1 MENYLENGLP
11 SLQTASMNQRIECSS
26 NYGSCADTE
35 WHQFHLALT
44 ENAMLISL
52 DEQMPITQSLPY
64 YATQLTIEEI
74 YVGRKP
80 PVLST
85 LNLGT
90 SLNVPRQ
97 QFRGCFRQMI
107 CKSGGVNIHLLG
119 LQTVHNIG
127 ITLSKEG
134 MRKEC
139 DAGLLRPRT
148 HFHSAQ
154 LITSSSNFIT
164 FAKVGGYLRTTGW
177 RIVALAELSFKIRTT
192 EPNGLLL
199 YGSSVNEF
207 DLYDHLN
214 GPMHTLSIPGAGKSG
229 FDIMALELRDGCLV
243 SIINT
248 GSGTVQL
255 GTDAHVQGNQ
265 LKSYVLADGKIH
277 LVKVKFQEG
286 SLYITVDGEN
296 YISHTADEKTY
307 KYLNLN
313 GLFYL
318 GGIPDSMRQISW
330 AISPEVW
337 SVRLNHDYI
346 GCLGDFTVNNQP
358 WDLDLEMRA
367 CWAEGR
373 LHRNCFPSS
382 TGFDWC
388 ENQGCKNGGLCSPGW
403 NRHICDCANT
413 NFMGD
418 VCGDDPLVFSFNG
431 HQWVDVQFGP
441 FPVQSL
447 VEDLIMRFRTRQ
459 PNGLLFTTN
468 SPSAAATDCLEVRID
483 SGHLLV
489 IYDFGEDSKKYKSF
503 VFVADDA
510 WHTVRIQRRERLLN
524 FTVDQSSQLY
534 DIPKDGR
541 FLSHK
546 RIILGR
552 SGTLSDR
559 NSIEQFPRKAFN
571 QFTAMSMRYSVFIGH
586 VMKFLFN
593 GVDFLHVAKHVLNLD
608 EYSHWKDRLE
618 ITATEGVHQPLLE
631 FPLSFALQDS
641 YVGIDIPN
649 SWIDF
654 TLEFWIKA
662 NKNFGAFLLLSQG
675 FTDLFGLEIV
685 NGRLQLVYTEPTGS
699 HKVQSAQTEA
709 IVDSK
714 WHRVQLI
721 RRSTGNPSLIIK
733 LDDEAL
739 VAAMPTP
746 DYLGEQHVYIGG
758 IPSLSDG
765 IQPHATVRHR
775 HQPRLF
781 HSTSGFAGCVASITV
796 NRSLVR
802 GDVYDA
808 ESLGKSR
815 DVRIP
820 KSITL
825 FSGDQRSTKWNK
837 VEPGCRVYPSETQ
850 RRYDSHC
857 TPRVCQYDGRCV
869 QQLGATR
876 CDCSMTSFSGKYCA
890 DAGPTMHL
898 STKSMSSATF
908 ELNPTQN
915 TTRDQLAFG
924 IQAIKPGPIN
934 LLSIKGQGDS
944 ADFLEVSVV
953 LLKARYVILVRYSMG
968 GGQHT
973 VYETNVDIC
982 DGRYHIVQFVRDGA
996 NSMLRIDLEHERTNI
1011 PKGQQGTHF
1020 NALKHIHLGVGLKE
1034 RMENKDY
1041 LHSRSQIQQDTG
1053 FVGFVSAINFNGIDL
1068 FKVFKGLV
1076 IPGIFLS
1083 EKHNVYIEKHFKPKL
1098 DHLDKASRGPDVTSH
1113 LTANDM
1119 QLQSS
1124 GANEYRTEPLIVPK
1138 IECFEH
1144 GNVHDSKTCRPVD
1157 EDGIIIPYVEF
1168 EKASTSNGKT
1178 KKTKNKKDW
1187 NADQS
1192 KQKQPQPNDSGS
1204 VGANINGASNSEMV
1218 NWLGKKTNHT
1228 DHIWPEHSSATGTDQ
1243 TNYPFYNHDKTKGIR
1258 VNNEPLDFGRT
1269 VTLGIDQ
1276 KKRFVFNIGLIA
1288 SVSVGGICVLVVIS
1302 CVIYRCMRRD
1312 EGSYNVGE
1320 SLAYTEERVTRL
1332 RTVIE
1337 EKHSSKDPDG
1347 TSMLLLKSPKKI
1359 SMEGK
1364 DACIPISE
1372 NSPTLYVTF
1381 SDVCRTS
1388 PTNTSA
1394 QIHLFTSRN
1403 EAPISPSTSS
1413 MENEKRRS
1421 QLVKIDSP
1429 VDRKLT
1435 NPAKAKLTKTGNDS
1449 QEWYV

>member
-1 MENYLENGLP
+1 
-11 SLQTASMNQRIECSS
+11 
-26 NYGSCADTE
+26 
-35 WHQFHLALT
+35 
-44 ENAMLISL
+44 MLISL

-64 YATQLTIEEI
+64 YGTQLTIQEI
-74 YVGRKP
+74 YVGKKP
-80 PVLST
+80 SVLT
-85 LNLGT
+85 NLNLGT

-107 CKSGGVNIHLLG
+107 CKSGGVDVYLLG
-119 LQTVHNIG
+119 SQNADSIG
-127 ITLSKEG
+127 IALSKEG

-148 HFHSAQ
+148 HLHSAQ
-154 LITSSSNFIT
+154 FSTSSSHFIT
-164 FAKVGGYLRTTGW
+164 FAKAGGYLRTTGW

-207 DLYDHLN
+207 DLYDRLDS
-214 GPMHTLSIPGAGKSG
+214 PVHTLSIPGAGKSG

-248 GSGTVQL
+248 GSGAVQL
-255 GTDAHVQGNQ
+255 DTDAHVRGNQ
-265 LKSYVLADGKIH
+265 SKSNVVADGKMH
-277 LVKVKFQEG
+277 LVEVIFQEG
-286 SLYITVDGEN
+286 SLYITVDGAS

-318 GGIPDSMRQISW
+318 GGMPDSMRHISW

-337 SVRLNHDYI
+337 SVRLNQDYT

-373 LHRNCFPSS
+373 LHQNCFPPSLVS
-382 TGFDWC
+382 DWC

-403 NRHICDCANT
+403 NRHICDCTNT

-418 VCGDDPLVFSFNG
+418 WCGEEPLVFSFNG
-431 HQWVDVQFGP
+431 HQWIDVQFGP

-447 VEDLIMRFRTRQ
+447 IEDLIIRFRTRQ

-468 SPSAAATDCLEVRID
+468 SPSSAATDCLEVRID
-483 SGHLLV
+483 SGYLLV

-503 VFVADDA
+503 VFIADDN
-510 WHTVRIQRRERLLN
+510 WHTVRIQRRERFLN

-534 DIPKDGR
+534 
-541 FLSHK
+541 
-546 RIILGR
+546 
-552 SGTLSDR
+552 
-559 NSIEQFPRKAFN
+559 
-571 QFTAMSMRYSVFIGH
+571 
-586 VMKFLFN
+586 
-593 GVDFLHVAKHVLNLD
+593 AKHVLNLD
-608 EYSHWKDRLE
+608 EYSYWKDRLE
-618 ITATEGVHQPLLE
+618 ITATEGLHQPLLE

-649 SWIDF
+649 SWVDF

-685 NGRLQLVYTEPTGS
+685 NGRLQLVYAEPTGS
-699 HKVQSAQTEA
+699 HKAQSAQTRA

-721 RRSTGNPSLIIK
+721 RQSTGQPSLMIK
-733 LDDEAL
+733 LDDEAV
-739 VAAMPTP
+739 VASIPIP

-758 IPSLSDG
+758 IPSLSEG
-765 IQPHATVRHR
+765 VQPYATVRHR
-775 HQPRLF
+775 HQPTLF

-802 GDVYDA
+802 GDAYDA
-808 ESLGKSR
+808 DSSGKSR
-815 DVRIP
+815 DPRIP

-825 FSGDQRSTKWNK
+825 FSGEQRATKWNK

-890 DAGPTMHL
+890 EAGPTMHL
-898 STKSMSSATF
+898 SAKSMSSATF
-908 ELNPTQN
+908 ELSPTQN

-924 IQAIKPGPIN
+924 IQAVKPGPIN

-944 ADFLEVSVV
+944 ADFLEVSIV
-953 LLKARYVILVRYSMG
+953 LLKARYAILVRYSMG

-973 VYETNVDIC
+973 VYETDVDIC

-1020 NALKHIHLGVGLKE
+1020 NALKQIHLGVGLKD

-1041 LHSRSQIQQDTG
+1041 LNSRSQAQQDIG
-1053 FVGFVSAINFNGIDL
+1053 FLGFISSINFNGIDL

-1083 EKHNVYIEKHFKPKL
+1083 DKHNVYIQKHFKPKL
-1098 DHLDKASRGPDVTSH
+1098 DHLDKANRGSPTIGAKVKETKSSAFFPLNSAKPGSSMVCIHIFFNVCTRFRPDTTSH

-1119 QLQSS
+1119 QLQPS
-1124 GANEYRTEPLIVPK
+1124 GVNEYRTEPLIVPK

-1144 GNVHDSKTCRPVD
+1144 GNVHDSKTCRPID

-1168 EKASTSNGKT
+1168 EKAPTSNGKI
-1178 KKTKNKKDW
+1178 KKAKNKKEW

-1192 KQKQPQPNDSGS
+1192 RQKQPQPNDSGS
-1204 VGANINGASNSEMV
+1204 TSSHKNGASNSEVV
-1218 NWLGKKTNHT
+1218 NWREKKTNHT
-1228 DHIWPEHSSATGTDQ
+1228 DHNWPERSSATGTDQ
-1243 TNYPFYNHDKTKGIR
+1243 TNYPFYIHDKTKGIK
-1258 VNNEPLDFGRT
+1258 VNSEPLDFGGS
-1269 VTLGIDQ
+1269 VNLGVDQ

-1288 SVSVGGICVLVVIS
+1288 SVSVAGICVLVVIS

-1320 SLAYTEERVTRL
+1320 SLAYTEEPVTRA

-1337 EKHSSKDPDG
+1337 EKHSSKDPDTTG
-1347 TSMLLLKSPKKI
+1347 MLLLKSPKKTSI
-1359 SMEGK
+1359 EGK
-1364 DACIPISE
+1364 DGCMSLSE
-1372 NSPTLYVTF
+1372 NSPTVYVTF
-1381 SDVCRTS
+1381 SDVCTTS
-1388 PTNTSA
+1388 PTTTGA
-1394 QIHLFTSRN
+1394 HIHLVTSKN

-1413 MENEKRRS
+1413 IENEKRRS
-1421 QLVKIDSP
+1421 QLIKIDSP
-1429 VDRKLT
+1429 VDRKLI
-1435 NPAKAKLTKTGNDS
+1435 NPTKVKLTKTGNES

>member
-1 MENYLENGLP
+1 MQSDFAVHSSEQEKP
-11 SLQTASMNQRIECSS
+11 SGSADNTQAKPSQRQIHANQAELKLRRV
-26 NYGSCADTE
+26 
-35 WHQFHLALT
+35 
-44 ENAMLISL
+44 LISL
-52 DEQMPITQSLPY
+52 DEQMSITQSLPY
-64 YATQLTIEEI
+64 YATQLTIQEI
-74 YVGRKP
+74 YVGKKP
-80 PVLST
+80 SVLAT

-97 QFRGCFRQMI
+97 QFRGCLREMI
-107 CKSGGVNIHLLG
+107 CKSGGVNVYLLDS
-119 LQTVHNIG
+119 QKANSIG
-127 ITLSKEG
+127 IALSKDG

-139 DAGLLRPRT
+139 DTGLLKPRT
-148 HFHSAQ
+148 HLHSAQ
-154 LITSSSNFIT
+154 FVASSPHFIT
-164 FAKVGGYLRTTGW
+164 FAKSGGYLRTTGW
-177 RIVALAELSFKIRTT
+177 RIVASAELSFKIRTT

-207 DLYDHLN
+207 DLYDRLDSS
-214 GPMHTLSIPGAGKSG
+214 MHTLSIPGAGKSG

-248 GSGTVQL
+248 GSGAVQL
-255 GTDAHVQGNQ
+255 GTDAHVRGNQ
-265 LKSYVLADGKIH
+265 SKLNLIADGKTH
-277 LVKVKFQEG
+277 LVDVKFQEG
-286 SLYITVDGEN
+286 SLYITVDGAS

-318 GGIPDSMRQISW
+318 GGMPDSMRQISW

-337 SVRLNHDYI
+337 SVRLNHDYT

-358 WDLDLEMRA
+358 WDLDLELRA

-373 LHRNCFPSS
+373 LHQNCFPPSLVS
-382 TGFDWC
+382 DWC
-388 ENQGCKNGGLCSPGW
+388 ENQGCKNGGLCSLGW
-403 NRHICDCANT
+403 NGHICDCTNT

-418 VCGDDPLVFSFNG
+418 WCGEEPLVFSFNG
-431 HQWVDVQFGP
+431 HQWIDVQFGP

-447 VEDLIMRFRTRQ
+447 VEDLIIRFRTRQ

-468 SPSAAATDCLEVRID
+468 SPSSAATDCLEVRID
-483 SGHLLV
+483 SGYLLV

-503 VFVADDA
+503 VFIADDN
-510 WHTVRIQRRERLLN
+510 WHTVRIQRRERFLN
-524 FTVDQSSQLY
+524 FTVDHSSQLY

-552 SGTLSDR
+552 SRTLSDR
-559 NSIEQFPRKAFN
+559 NPIEQFPRRAFN

-593 GVDFLHVAKHVLNLD
+593 GVDFLHVAKHVFNRN
-608 EYSHWKDRLE
+608 EYSYWKDRLE
-618 ITATEGVHQPLLE
+618 ITATEGLHQPLLE

-675 FTDLFGLEIV
+675 FTDLFGLEIM
-685 NGRLQLVYTEPTGS
+685 NGRLQLVYTEPTGT
-699 HKVQSAQTEA
+699 HKVQSAQTKA

-721 RRSTGNPSLIIK
+721 RRSTGQPSLVIK
-733 LDDEAL
+733 LDDEAI
-739 VAAMPTP
+739 VATVPIP

-758 IPSLSDG
+758 IPSLSEG
-765 IQPHATVRHR
+765 VQPYATVRHR

-802 GDVYDA
+802 GDAYDA
-808 ESLGKSR
+808 DSSRNSR
-815 DVRIP
+815 DLRVP

-825 FSGDQRSTKWNK
+825 FSGEQRATKWNK
-837 VEPGCRVYPSETQ
+837 VEPGCRVYPT
-850 RRYDSHC
+850 
-857 TPRVCQYDGRCV
+857 
-869 QQLGATR
+869 
-876 CDCSMTSFSGKYCA
+876 
-890 DAGPTMHL
+890 GPTMHL
-898 STKSMSSATF
+898 SAQLMSSATF
-908 ELNPTQN
+908 ELSPTQN

-924 IQAIKPGPIN
+924 IQAVKSGAIN

-944 ADFLEVSVV
+944 ADFLEVSIV

-1020 NALKHIHLGVGLKE
+1020 NALKQIHLGVGLKD
-1034 RMENKDY
+1034 RLDKKDY
-1041 LHSRSQIQQDTG
+1041 LNSRSQLQQDMG
-1053 FVGFVSAINFNGIDL
+1053 FVGFISSINFNGIDL

-1083 EKHNVYIEKHFKPKL
+1083 DKHNVYIQKHFKPKL
-1098 DHLDKASRGPDVTSH
+1098 DHLDKANRGSDTTSH

-1119 QLQSS
+1119 QLQPS
-1124 GANEYRTEPLIVPK
+1124 GVNEYRTEPLVVPK
-1138 IECFEH
+1138 IECIEQ
-1144 GNVHDSKTCRPVD
+1144 GNVHDSKTCRPID

-1178 KKTKNKKDW
+1178 KKVKNKKEW

-1192 KQKQPQPNDSGS
+1192 RQKQPQPNDSGS
-1204 VGANINGASNSEMV
+1204 TSSHKNSAPNSEV
-1218 NWLGKKTNHT
+1218 ANWLGKKINHI
-1228 DHIWPEHSSATGTDQ
+1228 DQNWPERSSATGTDQ
-1243 TNYPFYNHDKTKGIR
+1243 TNYPFYIHDKTKGIR
-1258 VNNEPLDFGRT
+1258 VSSEPLDFGGS
-1269 VTLGIDQ
+1269 VNLGVDQ
-1276 KKRFVFNIGLIA
+1276 KRRFVFNIGLIA
-1288 SVSVGGICVLVVIS
+1288 SVSVAGICVLIVIS

-1320 SLAYTEERVTRL
+1320 SLAYTEEPVPRV
-1332 RTVIE
+1332 RTMIE
-1337 EKHSSKDPDG
+1337 EKHSSKDPDSTG
-1347 TSMLLLKSPKKI
+1347 MLLLKSPKKI
-1359 SMEGK
+1359 STEGK
-1364 DACIPISE
+1364 DGCISLSE
-1372 NSPTLYVTF
+1372 NSPTVYVTF
-1381 SDVCRTS
+1381 SDVCTTS
-1388 PTNTSA
+1388 PTNTGA
-1394 QIHLFTSRN
+1394 HIHLVTSKN

-1413 MENEKRRS
+1413 IENEKRRS
-1421 QLVKIDSP
+1421 QLIKVDSP
-1429 VDRKLT
+1429 MDRKLI
-1435 NPAKAKLTKTGNDS
+1435 NPTKMKLTKTGNES
-1449 QEWYV
+1449 QEWRLPYNPEGQQHGFYHTFPSAMEQMVY